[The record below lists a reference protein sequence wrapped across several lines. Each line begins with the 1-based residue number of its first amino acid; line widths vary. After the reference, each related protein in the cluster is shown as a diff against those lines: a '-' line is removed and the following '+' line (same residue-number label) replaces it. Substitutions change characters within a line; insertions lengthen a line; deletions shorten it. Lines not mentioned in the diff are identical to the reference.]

1 MNMNAYELESPERK
15 LVMWYKCKEKFDLG
29 LSKAQIARE
38 LGIDVKT
45 VRHYLKMNYDE
56 FKSSASYKRMYMK
69 VLDPYESKVYG
80 WLDEHPDLS
89 ASQIHDWLRERYD
102 TLPEVNRKT
111 VYNFV
116 KYVRAKCNI
125 EKPILSAPREYVK
138 VDETPFGEYAQV
150 DFGEMWMQYDDRRR
164 VKVYFFVMILCRSR
178 KKYVWF
184 STSPFTSDLAIYAHE
199 KAFEYY
205 GGKPRKIIYDQDA
218 VLIHSENLGDYVLTK
233 SFNAYV
239 NQAHF
244 QCIFCR
250 KSDPES
256 KGKVE
261 NAVKYVK
268 YNFLRGRTFA
278 SIEQL
283 NEEGVRWL
291 SRTANGLPHCGTK
304 LVPDEV
310 FKDEKSYLTPYYG
323 KPEMPQK
330 GMAMYKVHKNNA
342 ISYHG
347 CEYSLPSGS
356 YKNTGSFVWVDI
368 KGECMEIYDGETG
381 KQVATHNIS
390 KDRGRYVLDPS
401 HRKQRYVPMSKQE
414 KAILEYCN
422 YDILTGMW
430 LDNLKHNKV
439 RYFKDNLRVLFS
451 EMWHFEPSTLHHA
464 FEKSLECG
472 MYNAKDL
479 ISLCDRIGRRIPV
492 RATDNN
498 QTQRLPEIIKEAPEK
513 TDINQYNQ
521 YFS

>member
-1 MNMNAYELESPERK
+1 MNAYELESPERK
-15 LVMWYKCKEKFDLG
+15 LVMWYKCNEKKSQG
-29 LSKAQIARE
+29 LTKAQIARE
-38 LGIDVKT
+38 LGLDVKT
-45 VRHYLKMNYDE
+45 VRKYLRMSYDE
-56 FKSSASYKRMYMK
+56 FKSSESYKRMYIK

-102 TLPEVNRKT
+102 NLPEVNGKT

-116 KYVRAKCNI
+116 KYIRAKYNI
-125 EKPILSAPREYVK
+125 EKPILSAPREYGK
-138 VDETPFGEYAQV
+138 VEETLYGEYAQV
-150 DFGEMWMQYDDRRR
+150 DFGEMWMQDEGKRK

-184 STSPFTSDLAIYAHE
+184 SKSPFTSELAIYAHE

-205 GGKPRKIIYDQDA
+205 GEKPKKIIYDQVA
-218 VLIHSENLGDYVLTK
+218 VLIHSENLGDYILTK

-244 QCIFCR
+244 QCVFCR

-268 YNFLRGRTFA
+268 YNFLRGRTFV
-278 SIEQL
+278 SIDQL

-291 SRTANGLPHCGTK
+291 SRTANGLPHHGTK

-310 FKDEKSYLTPYYG
+310 FKEEKPYLTPYYG
-323 KPEMPQK
+323 KPEMPKK

-356 YKNTGSFVWVDI
+356 YKNKSSFVWVDI
-368 KGECMEIYDGETG
+368 SGECMEIYDGETG
-381 KQVATHNIS
+381 KRVAAHRIS
-390 KDRGRYVLDPS
+390 EEKGQYVLDPS
-401 HRKQRYVPMSKQE
+401 HRKQSHIPMSKQE

-422 YDILTGMW
+422 YDTLTGMW
-430 LDNLKHNKV
+430 LENLQHDKI
-439 RYFKDNLRVLFS
+439 RYYKDNLRVLFT
-451 EMWHFEPSTLHHA
+451 EMRHFEPSTLHHA
-464 FEKSLECG
+464 FEKSLDCG

-479 ISLCDRIGRRIPV
+479 ISLCDRIGKRIPV
-492 RATDNN
+492 RDAGVNRA
-498 QTQRLPEIIKEAPEK
+498 QILPEIIKESPDR
-513 TDINQYNQ
+513 TDIKQYSQ